1 MFPVSRFAAI
11 GNASSDD
18 EDRRRQRPAAYAQ
31 RIDHSSSRIV
41 APRHTNQA
49 TSHGRSA
56 HGANSGSIH
65 GA

>member
-1 MFPVSRFAAI
+1 MFPVSRFAAM
-11 GNASSDD
+11 GKASRTS
-18 EDRRRQRPAAYAQ
+18 RIAVGSGRSVYAQ
-31 RIDHSSSRIV
+31 RIDHSRRRIV